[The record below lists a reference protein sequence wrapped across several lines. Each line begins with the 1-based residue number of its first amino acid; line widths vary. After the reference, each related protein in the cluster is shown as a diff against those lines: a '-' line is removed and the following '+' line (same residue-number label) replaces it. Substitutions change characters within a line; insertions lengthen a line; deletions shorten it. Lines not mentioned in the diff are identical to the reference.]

1 MNELKKT
8 QVNQLT
14 VETTMPI
21 FWADLSHIPD
31 QLLSARQA
39 IDELRAA
46 NPETVQSNVKSA
58 YMSSWKSHQLNN
70 KLLPICQ
77 TVTEF
82 AHQAALE
89 HMNTDFSRLNWRLQ
103 VTDCWG
109 AIYEESD
116 YTIPHTHFPS
126 DFSAVVY
133 LEAEENCAPIVFANK
148 LVVQPKPRMLVMFPG
163 MLLHSVPKTDGRRVV
178 LVMNMQK
185 FPSFPSNGPAPQADP
200 MQAEVNSAPVPEVS

>member
-1 MNELKKT
+1 MNMNEPTKPT
-8 QVNQLT
+8 VNQLT

-21 FWADLSHIPD
+21 FWADLSHLSD
-31 QLLSARQA
+31 QLAAARQA
-39 IDELRAA
+39 VDELREE

-58 YMSSWKSHQLNN
+58 YMSSWKSHQLND
-70 KLLPICQ
+70 KFLPLCQ
-77 TVTEF
+77 TVTEY
-82 AHQAALE
+82 ARLAALD
-89 HMNTDFSRLNWRLQ
+89 HMNTDFTRLNWRLQ

-148 LVVQPKPRMLVMFPG
+148 LVVHPKPRMLVMFPG

-178 LVMNMQK
+178 VVMNMQK
-185 FPSFPSNGPAPQADP
+185 FPCFPAPTLGPGVSP
-200 MQAEVNSAPVPEVS
+200 MNAEANSAPAP